1 MITLRAPNHPKSPA
15 DESGPPPPHL
25 CGVLSSLSPPPPRTL
40 LLAKALPGQ
49 ESGPGQAWCSRR
61 PEVPAF
67 GSPNIA
73 TIGVMI

>member
-1 MITLRAPNHPKSPA
+1 MKVALLHHTSAVFFPL
-15 DESGPPPPHL
+15 
-25 CGVLSSLSPPPPRTL
+25 SLSLSPRTL

-73 TIGVMI
+73 TIRVMI

>member
-1 MITLRAPNHPKSPA
+1 MKVALLHHTSAVFFP
-15 DESGPPPPHL
+15 
-25 CGVLSSLSPPPPRTL
+25 LSLPPPPPRTL

>member
-1 MITLRAPNHPKSPA
+1 MIMLRAPNHPKSPS
-15 DESGPPPPHL
+15 DESGSPPHL
-25 CGVLSSLSPPPPRTL
+25 CGVLSSLSLHTF

-49 ESGPGQAWCSRR
+49 ESGPGQASCSGQ

-73 TIGVMI
+73 TIIVTI